1 MTSPIT
7 KEELAILAAA
17 AMHDDGEYSVVRD
30 YNKPWGEEHA
40 ALKRVELLGFMK
52 LKSAGRVAPSQQYA
66 RQSVITDA
74 GRAALAAATP

>member
-1 MTSPIT
+1 MTSPIAN
-7 KEELAILAAA
+7 EELAILAAA

-40 ALKRVELLGFMK
+40 AMKRLELLV
-52 LKSAGRVAPSQQYA
+52 KSAGRVAASQQYA

-74 GRAALAAATP
+74 GRAALAAAPP